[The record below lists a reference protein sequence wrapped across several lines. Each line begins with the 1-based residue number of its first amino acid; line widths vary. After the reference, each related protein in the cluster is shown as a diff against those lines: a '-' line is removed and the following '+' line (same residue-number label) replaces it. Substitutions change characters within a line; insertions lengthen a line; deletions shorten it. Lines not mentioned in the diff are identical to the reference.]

1 MSEKQLHHALL
12 KPAVLQMLRAAG
24 FQGTRPAVADT
35 LTEIT
40 ARYIMLLASQAM
52 TFAHLNHGDPIPDI
66 TDTRMA
72 LVNCALLQPSQ
83 TASEEMWKELL
94 RQPIDEIPEGSVLRK
109 KEAEKRDEEDTHEIK
124 AFINW
129 FDGPVY
135 KEQMRIAGLVKE
147 NVSAEAVA
155 EGMEVAKHV
164 DYFTAM
170 KQKHSKTGE
179 MSRFQGTVLGKE
191 PEARQIKIEGPP
203 GLPESIGQWHEIVR
217 QRSRKLAAIQQG
229 NAYVVASSTET
240 PDATMTG

>member
-1 MSEKQLHHALL
+1 MSEKQLLHALL
-12 KPAVLQMLRAAG
+12 KPAVIQMLRAAG

-40 ARYIMLLASQAM
+40 SKYIMLLASQAM
-52 TFAHLNHGDPIPDI
+52 AFAHLNHGDAIPDI

-72 LVNCALLQPSQ
+72 LMNCALLQPGQ

-124 AFINW
+124 AFISW

-135 KEQMRIAGLVKE
+135 KEQMRIAGLAKE
-147 NVSAEAVA
+147 SISAEVIA
-155 EGMEVAKHV
+155 EGLELVKHV
-164 DYFTAM
+164 DYFTAL

-179 MSRFQGTVLGKE
+179 VSRFQGTVLGKE
-191 PEARQIKIEGPP
+191 AEARQIKIEGPP
-203 GLPESIGQWHEIVR
+203 GLPESIGQWNEIVKH
-217 QRSRKLAAIQQG
+217 RSRKLAAVQEG
-229 NAYVVASSTET
+229 NAYVAPSTET

>member
-24 FQGTRPAVADT
+24 FAGTRPAVADT

-40 ARYIMLLASQAM
+40 SRYIMLLASQAM
-52 TFAHLNHGDPIPDI
+52 AFAHLNHGDPIPDI

-72 LVNCALLQPSQ
+72 LMNCALLQPTQ

-94 RQPIDEIPEGSVLRK
+94 RQPIEEIPEGSVLRK

-135 KEQMRIAGLVKE
+135 KEQMRIAGLAKE
-147 NVSAEAVA
+147 NVPSEQVV
-155 EGMEVAKHV
+155 EGIELVKHV
-164 DYFTAM
+164 DYFTAL

-179 MSRFQGTVLGKE
+179 VSRFQGTVLGKE
-191 PEARQIKIEGPP
+191 AEARQIKIEGPA
-203 GLPESIGQWHEIVR
+203 GLPESIEQWNETVK
-217 QRSRKLAAIQQG
+217 QRSQKLDAIKEG
-229 NAYVVASSTET
+229 NAYVALSTET
-240 PDATMTG
+240 SDAAMTG

>member
-24 FQGTRPAVADT
+24 FAGTRPAVADT

-40 ARYIMLLASQAM
+40 SRYIMLLASQAM
-52 TFAHLNHGDPIPDI
+52 AFAHLNHGDPIPDI

-72 LVNCALLQPSQ
+72 LMNCALLQPTQ

-94 RQPIDEIPEGSVLRK
+94 RQPIEEIPEGSVLRK

-135 KEQMRIAGLVKE
+135 KEQMRIAGLAKE
-147 NVSAEAVA
+147 NVPAEQVV
-155 EGMEVAKHV
+155 EGIELVKHV
-164 DYFTAM
+164 DYFTAL

-179 MSRFQGTVLGKE
+179 VSRFQGTVLGKE
-191 PEARQIKIEGPP
+191 AEARQIKIEGPA
-203 GLPESIGQWHEIVR
+203 GVPESIEQWNETVK
-217 QRSRKLAAIQQG
+217 QRSQKLDAIKEG
-229 NAYVVASSTET
+229 NAYVALSTET
-240 PDATMTG
+240 SDAAMTG

>member
-1 MSEKQLHHALL
+1 MSEKQLLHALL

-24 FQGTRPAVADT
+24 FQGTKPAVADT

-52 TFAHLNHGDPIPDI
+52 AFAHLNHGDTIPDI

-72 LVNCALLQPSQ
+72 LMNCALLQPSQ

-124 AFINW
+124 AFVNW

-135 KEQMRIAGLVKE
+135 KEQMRIAGLAKE
-147 NVSAEAVA
+147 NIPAEQLV
-155 EGMEVAKHV
+155 EGIEQAKHV

-179 MSRFQGTVLGKE
+179 ASRFQGTILGKE
-191 PEARQIKIEGPP
+191 AEARQIKIDGPP
-203 GLPESIGQWHEIVR
+203 GLPESIEQWNETVK
-217 QRSRKLAAIQQG
+217 QRSLKLDAIKEG
-229 NAYVVASSTET
+229 NAYVAPATET
-240 PDATMTG
+240 PEAAMTG

>member
-1 MSEKQLHHALL
+1 MSEKQLLHALL
-12 KPAVLQMLRAAG
+12 KPAVIQMLRAAG

-40 ARYIMLLASQAM
+40 SKYIMLLASQAM
-52 TFAHLNHGDPIPDI
+52 AFAHLNHGDAIPDI

-72 LVNCALLQPSQ
+72 LMNCALLQPGQ

-124 AFINW
+124 AFISW
-129 FDGPVY
+129 FDGPDY
-135 KEQMRIAGLVKE
+135 KEQMRIAGLAKE
-147 NVSAEAVA
+147 NISAEVIA
-155 EGMEVAKHV
+155 EGLELVKHV
-164 DYFTAM
+164 DYFTAL

-179 MSRFQGTVLGKE
+179 VSRFQGTVLGKE
-191 PEARQIKIEGPP
+191 AEARQIKIEGPP
-203 GLPESIGQWHEIVR
+203 GLPESIGQWNDIVK
-217 QRSRKLAAIQQG
+217 QRSRKLAAIQEG
-229 NAYVVASSTET
+229 NAYVAPSTET

>member
-24 FQGTRPAVADT
+24 FAGTRPAVADT

-40 ARYIMLLASQAM
+40 SRYIMLLASQAM
-52 TFAHLNHGDPIPDI
+52 ALAHLNHGDSIPDI

-72 LVNCALLQPSQ
+72 LMNCALLQPTQ

-94 RQPIDEIPEGSVLRK
+94 RQPIEEIPEGSVLRK

-124 AFINW
+124 SFINW

-135 KEQMRIAGLVKE
+135 KEQMRIAGLAKE
-147 NVSAEAVA
+147 HIPAEQLV
-155 EGMEVAKHV
+155 EGIELAKHV
-164 DYFTAM
+164 DYFTAL

-179 MSRFQGTVLGKE
+179 VSRFQGTVLGKE
-191 PEARQIKIEGPP
+191 AEARQIKIEGPA
-203 GLPESIGQWHEIVR
+203 GLPESIEQWNEAVK
-217 QRSRKLAAIQQG
+217 QRSRKLDAIKEG
-229 NAYVVASSTET
+229 NAYVALSTET
-240 PDATMTG
+240 PDAAMTG